1 MLNACSKDPYECF
14 VKTVG
19 AQTGSSNGLS
29 KIMERSKYMKEVSK
43 YAGSDV
49 PKINKTVQL
58 LYLYVSRISIDGRSL
73 GFPCYRSNKK

>member
-14 VKTVG
+14 VNTVG

-29 KIMERSKYMKEVSK
+29 KIMERSKYMNEVSK

-49 PKINKTVQL
+49 PKINKTVH
-58 LYLYVSRISIDGRSL
+58 
-73 GFPCYRSNKK
+73 